1 MFKLIKIALFII
13 LAGSIELSLI
23 FVRTDLSLSFSML
36 IGFTIFFLVACISM
50 QVSKKIN
57 PPLIILSLFLGISA
71 MHLPP
76 RLIDFQ
82 GTLISLPDYVFH
94 VLGLLTAWF
103 FHISRSWKKWVIAG
117 VGFSVM
123 FFMFFRGYSM
133 WLHKLNFNTYSG
145 SYSAT
150 FPEFTAEEKNGD
162 KISKEDLKS
171 KLVLI
176 DFWHTQCAAC
186 FRKFPLLDKI
196 YLKHRLSPGVKFIA
210 MNLPLQT
217 DQPTRAFDMIHKR
230 GYSFPV
236 AKLQT
241 ISIID
246 SLSISFFPTTILV
259 NEEGRVIFKGSIEN
273 GISRLEKEIKKQSE

>member
-1 MFKLIKIALFII
+1 MFRLIKITLLII
-13 LAGSIELSLI
+13 LAAAIELSLTI
-23 FVRTDLSLSFSML
+23 VRVDMGYTFSLL
-36 IGFTIFFLVACISM
+36 IGFTIYFFIAFILMRLI
-50 QVSKKIN
+50 KKVT
-57 PPLIILSLFLGISA
+57 PLLIFFSLFLGISA
-71 MHLPP
+71 LYLPP
-76 RLIDFQ
+76 RLIDFNE
-82 GTLISLPDYVFH
+82 TLVSLPDYIFH
-94 VLGLLTAWF
+94 VLALLTAWF
-103 FHISRSWKKWVIAG
+103 FHIAGSWKKWVMAG
-117 VGFSVM
+117 VGFSLTL
-123 FFMFFRGYSM
+123 FMFFRGYSM

-145 SYSAT
+145 SYSAA
-150 FPEFTAEEKNGD
+150 FPEFVAEDKNGTS
-162 KISKEDLKS
+162 ISRDSLTQ

-186 FRKFPLLDKI
+186 FRKFPLLDKVF
-196 YLKHRLSPGVKFIA
+196 LKHRLNPKVKFFA
-210 MNLPLQT
+210 LNLPLPT

-273 GISRLEKEIKKQSE
+273 GISRLEKEIKNQAE